1 MKKSFTLLTIAI
13 LFSCSSDDN
22 KQVKEDPI
30 IYKYGY
36 DQSKY
41 VFEERKVKRGDTF
54 GDILEDEGIDYP
66 EIYQAIQTTKDDVN
80 FYK

>member
-1 MKKSFTLLTIAI
+1 MKKLFTLLSIAV

-41 VFEERKVKRGDTF
+41 VFEERKEEALKEIFELKKFFQLTKKRKKQF
-54 GDILEDEGIDYP
+54 GD
-66 EIYQAIQTTKDDVN
+66 
-80 FYK
+80 